1 MVRTSASEFS
11 SARLRSPVSERAPRR
26 RSGLYS
32 LALGLA
38 LLTGCRSSEARQLEA
53 EVAGLAQAIDAL
65 RNAPNDGKKALLAAL
80 SAKAC
85 QSPEACQLKADCV
98 AAYERHLSAI
108 AGSERAR
115 ALLGD
120 KDGGTREVIAAATE
134 LNRAEQELAEAHTLT
149 EQCSSKQGELLRK
162 VRAR

>member
-1 MVRTSASEFS
+1 M
-11 SARLRSPVSERAPRR
+11 SERGHRGPRPGPR
-26 RSGLYS
+26 GVHP
-32 LALGLA
+32 LA
-38 LLTGCRSSEARQLEA
+38 LLGVALLPGCRSSEARQLEA

-65 RNAPNDGKKALLAAL
+65 RNAPNEGKTALLAAL
-80 SAKAC
+80 SEKVC
-85 QSPEACQLKADCV
+85 HRPEACELKAGCV
-98 AAYERHLSAI
+98 AAYEKHLGAI
-108 AGSERAR
+108 AASERAR

-120 KDGGTREVIAAATE
+120 KDGGTREVIAAASE

>member
-1 MVRTSASEFS
+1 M
-11 SARLRSPVSERAPRR
+11 SERGRR
-26 RSGLYS
+26 RSRQRARGLYTI
-32 LALGLA
+32 ALGVAALA
-38 LLTGCRSSEARQLEA
+38 GCRGSEARRLEA

-65 RNAPNDGKKALLAAL
+65 RNAPNQGKPAFLAAL
-80 SAKAC
+80 SEKSC
-85 QSPEACQLKADCV
+85 QSPEACQLKAGCV
-98 AAYERHLSAI
+98 QAYERHLAAI
-108 AGSERAR
+108 AASERAR

-134 LNRAEQELAEAHTLT
+134 LNRAEHELAEAHTLT

>member
-1 MVRTSASEFS
+1 
-11 SARLRSPVSERAPRR
+11 VSERGHRRSRR
-26 RSGLYS
+26 RSSSLHSIAIGLVL
-32 LALGLA
+32 LA
-38 LLTGCRSSEARQLEA
+38 GCRSSEARRLEA

-65 RNAPNDGKKALLAAL
+65 RNAPNEGKTALLAAL
-80 SAKAC
+80 SEKAC
-85 QSPEACQLKADCV
+85 HSPEACALKAGCV
-98 AAYERHLSAI
+98 AAYEKHLSAI
-108 AGSERAR
+108 AASERAR

-134 LNRAEQELAEAHTLT
+134 LNRAEQELGEAHTLT